1 MFYVYY
7 FKNITCT
14 VVQMYLNESLII
26 NYNIIYTT
34 LTHDMYHGMC
44 IFIYFFINFNS

>member
-26 NYNIIYTT
+26 IIFNIHAHLNTC
-34 LTHDMYHGMC
+34 MC
-44 IFIYFFINFNS
+44 IFIYFLFLVNFNS